1 MNTTTKRRTKFNGL
15 KETFILFICKDEYMF
30 FSDILEDEKEQARE
44 IGLAE
49 GREKGIAEGRA
60 EGQSEA
66 RIEDAKKLLKLNLLT
81 IEQIAQAQGLS
92 VEKVKELAEE

>member
-30 FSDILEDEKEQARE
+30 FSDILEDEKEQAHE

-49 GREKGIAEGRA
+49 GREKGFAES
-60 EGQSEA
+60 QSEA
-66 RIEDAKKLLKLNLLT
+66 RIEDAKKNRTRNYLMRGKN
-81 IEQIAQAQGLS
+81 
-92 VEKVKELAEE
+92 